1 MQRDDA
7 TLRPK
12 GGNYA
17 VGATQAEIREG
28 RICVGL
34 YNGKA
39 EMPEGVAGEQFSEAC
54 CGSKVEDSARVVELL
69 AKKGAE
75 GVYKLFQADL
85 HKTVNGLCSDG
96 WTEESVM
103 KVVNEHQT
111 AFNAKGIQVK
121 FHQYTWE
128 GRGSNQESGT
138 IKKQFMT
145 YADTDVVR
153 DFKPNVGPRPGAP
166 VHVFIAPN

>member
-1 MQRDDA
+1 MNTKLHKACNPRARDTMSSPSLETGPITLTMQRDEA
-7 TLRPK
+7 TLRTK
-12 GGNYA
+12 GGIYA

-28 RICVGL
+28 RTCVGL

-75 GVYKLFQADL
+75 SDYKLFQTDL
-85 HKTVNGLCSDG
+85 RKTVNCLCSDRG
-96 WTEESVM
+96 WTEENVV
-103 KVVNEHQT
+103 KVVDEHQT

-121 FHQYTWE
+121 FHLSTHGKDADQ
-128 GRGSNQESGT
+128 
-138 IKKQFMT
+138 IKKSKE
-145 YADTDVVR
+145 R
-153 DFKPNVGPRPGAP
+153 
-166 VHVFIAPN
+166 